1 MSGLFKIY
9 QHKSGVGQKITLSKK
24 RFWLVRTR
32 KVMSKFGNEYVLDK
46 TVVLTVEIDVAQ

>member
-32 KVMSKFGNEYVLDK
+32 KVVSKFGNEYVLDK